1 MTVTTI
7 LDSLKMTATL
17 LSRLSHFR
25 LSELTVYLCSMR
37 MEVCDVLSSTI
48 KKKREENER
57 REEESSQENSS
68 VFARHSVRR
77 CRELFFQRSF
87 YEMELLSPS
96 LSLFPPF
103 SLSLSTRATSQ
114 LLGTSTELALIFC
127 LRSRRHRERNAI
139 APSCNS

>member
-96 LSLFPPF
+96 LSLSSFLSVSF
-103 SLSLSTRATSQ
+103 DTRYFATTWYVDRACIDILSSLTQAPREKRNRA
-114 LLGTSTELALIFC
+114 EL
-127 LRSRRHRERNAI
+127 
-139 APSCNS
+139 